1 MCLTVTSKDCCKKII
16 LLSTFRRVRQDG
28 TEVRIPFLVNDREEI
43 QNKVVEELEPSNFFD
58 LLPIATSELVCMER
72 AHLTLKVVGKC
83 DHLTLDK
90 AQLDHYI
97 DILKVS
103 DILKGDERETN
114 IKMTTRCYKF
124 IMERIESPV
133 VRLQWMA
140 AARRELEPLLPTCSQ
155 DRQNEIKFLLAL
167 DKVLKIEKNLE
178 LYGLYSPSVRDF
190 TRIWITQNNV
200 DITKPMILQLFEL
213 LYHEFFVAP
222 YDKKLTKA
230 LEDTCQIAEQKLR
243 KVQAEL
249 LYRFITSIPSQINAA
264 KTIIE
269 VANKSESAQVL
280 FHVINDSEDDETK
293 AAVFSMILQFFDEQ
307 EIMEASREVA
317 GSAVKTEMIQDLVF
331 IHSLFA
337 ECSKVG
343 IRMNKKTVQAI
354 KKSPA
359 KTIKSMLEGMTDTQE
374 GLLIII
380 DLCIRFEVEEE
391 NIWLVLFETISE
403 PSLLVDRLIVL
414 NSSEWFSKLHVKSK
428 QLYNTYHMAWNKGLA
443 NLYDTEPDRAI
454 LG

>member
-1 MCLTVTSKDCCKKII
+1 M
-16 LLSTFRRVRQDG
+16 Q
-28 TEVRIPFLVNDREEI
+28 RI
-43 QNKVVEELEPSNFFD
+43 Q
-58 LLPIATSELVCMER
+58 
-72 AHLTLKVVGKC
+72 LTLKVVGKC

-90 AQLDHYI
+90 AQLDHYV

-103 DILKGDERETN
+103 SKGEEREMD
-114 IKMTTRCYKF
+114 IKMATRCYKF
-124 IMERIESPV
+124 IMERIESPI
-133 VRLQWMA
+133 VRLQWIA
-140 AARRELEPLLPTCSQ
+140 AARRELEPLLPVCSQ
-155 DRQNEIKFLLAL
+155 DRQNEIKVLLAL
-167 DKVLKIEKNLE
+167 DKILKIEKNLE
-178 LYGLYSPSVRDF
+178 LYGLYSSSVRDF

-249 LYRFITSIPSQINAA
+249 LYRFITSIPAQINAA

-269 VANKSESAQVL
+269 VANPSESAEVL

-307 EIMEASREVA
+307 EIMEASRDIA
-317 GSAVKTEMIQDLVF
+317 GSAIKTEMIQDLVF
-331 IHSLFA
+331 MHSLFA
-337 ECSKVG
+337 ECNKVG
-343 IRMNKKTVQAI
+343 IRMNKKTFQTLQ
-354 KKSPA
+354 KSPA

-380 DLCIRFEVEEE
+380 DLCIRFEVKEE

-403 PSLLVDRLIVL
+403 PSVLVDRLIVL
-414 NSSEWFSKLHVKSK
+414 NSSEWFSQIHVKSK
-428 QLYNTYHMAWNKGLA
+428 QLFNNYHMAWNKGLA

-454 LG
+454 LGK